1 MEDTVRID
9 FGQIGRQRD
18 ELSVPTAALIPPFHF
33 TDKVLFVTKKKK
45 QKQRKFSLPFPLSIP
60 R

>member
-33 TDKVLFVTKKKK
+33 TDKVLFVTKKNKTK
-45 QKQRKFSLPFPLSIP
+45 ENSPCLFLCLP